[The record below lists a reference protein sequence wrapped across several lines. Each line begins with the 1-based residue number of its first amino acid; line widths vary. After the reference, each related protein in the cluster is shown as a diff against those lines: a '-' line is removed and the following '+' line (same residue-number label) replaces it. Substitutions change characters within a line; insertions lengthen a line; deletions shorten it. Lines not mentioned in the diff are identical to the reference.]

1 MECCKN
7 YHGILI
13 LVSIHR
19 QVSIQRKASQEVFSK
34 YHYGIPN
41 QLHTLDLQCNAL
53 ALVFVLFKGLKL
65 KAPSSALLPCCTA
78 ALCSFSPARAE
89 VVAAGERLL
98 PLGLLLLLLDLSNL
112 RNGTR

>member
-1 MECCKN
+1 M
-7 YHGILI
+7 ILEAYGVRA
-13 LVSIHR
+13 LRHSICVR
-19 QVSIQRKASQEVFSK
+19 SVPTISI
-34 YHYGIPN
+34 IP
-41 QLHTLDLQCNAL
+41 TLDLQCNAL

-65 KAPSSALLPCCTA
+65 KAPSSALLHCCTA

>member
-1 MECCKN
+1 MALRLQ
-7 YHGILI
+7 IL
-13 LVSIHR
+13 SI
-19 QVSIQRKASQEVFSK
+19 
-34 YHYGIPN
+34 
-41 QLHTLDLQCNAL
+41 DLPCNAL

-65 KAPSSALLPCCTA
+65 KAPSSALLH
-78 ALCSFSPARAE
+78 CSFSPARAE